1 MALVLE
7 RGASGLRAPH
17 KVTRS
22 GAGLRLGTMGLCG
35 CWRSCCIPRALGNL
49 HNTSLVSPREIC
61 HSSPW
66 DEGEKPQV
74 VWRHLQTLRA
84 PVGPPRHPTPCLH
97 PAAGDKSWRL

>member
-35 CWRSCCIPRALGNL
+35 R
-49 HNTSLVSPREIC
+49 
-61 HSSPW
+61 
-66 DEGEKPQV
+66 
-74 VWRHLQTLRA
+74 
-84 PVGPPRHPTPCLH
+84 
-97 PAAGDKSWRL
+97 